1 MARMLFCVVLGVVAL
16 GLVGCRHTETVVTV
30 FYSSGPT
37 QIGVTHV
44 LR

>member
-1 MARMLFCVVLGVVAL
+1 MARMLLRVVLGGIAL
-16 GLVGCRHTETVVTV
+16 GLVGCRHCETVVTV
-30 FYSSGPT
+30 YYSQGPT

>member
-1 MARMLFCVVLGVVAL
+1 MARMLRCALGGIAL

-30 FYSSGPT
+30 FYSNGPT
-37 QIGVTHV
+37 QVGVTHV

>member
-1 MARMLFCVVLGVVAL
+1 MARMLLRVVLGVVAL